1 MYLVRNLSGL
11 NTAVMTCSGSAM
23 GLTWG
28 DMCDVFIAFNSCLSA
43 KMAGITC
50 PTAHPAR
57 WGERRSRGSRAGG
70 RDRPGGCPT
79 WSYRWMPRKM
89 STTSWARPFTTS
101 PMALPA
107 AAASPAT
114 FCPAGVQRNTKRL
127 PAANAAALAGSD
139 GTATMSAGVGFVAGV
154 GSGAVAMLYP
164 VIARRLRVLNRRDS
178 ITKCH
183 RMLFSFV
190 GLHLLPRCESVQC
203 PLNGRQHGFQIGK
216 LLIGGFRLRR
226 LRQIGSLDHPTAG
239 LIEKGTRQMHDLFVW
254 QQRANGNGNGYR
266 IRRSDR
272 HGGIGD
278 PVQARGRQCPV
289 SGSAGSVPV
298 LRLYQS
304 LRVERLVADLDVPL
318 AARIQPV
325 DIVKQATVLLNHS
338 YGLPRI

>member
-11 NTAVMTCSGSAM
+11 NTAVTTCSGSAM
-23 GLTWG
+23 GWTWG
-28 DMCDVFIAFNSCLSA
+28 DMCDAVIAFNSSLSV
-43 KMAGITC
+43 KMAARASLAGVRGRGPKGRTGQEAC
-50 PTAHPAR
+50 PA
-57 WGERRSRGSRAGG
+57 
-70 RDRPGGCPT
+70 
-79 WSYRWMPRKM
+79 WSYRCMPRKTSM
-89 STTSWARPFTTS
+89 TSWARPFTTS

-107 AAASPAT
+107 ATASLDT
-114 FCPAGVQRNTKRL
+114 VCPAGVQRNTKRL

-190 GLHLLPRCESVQC
+190 SLHLLPRCESVQC

-226 LRQIGSLDHPTAG
+226 LRQIGSLDHPTAA